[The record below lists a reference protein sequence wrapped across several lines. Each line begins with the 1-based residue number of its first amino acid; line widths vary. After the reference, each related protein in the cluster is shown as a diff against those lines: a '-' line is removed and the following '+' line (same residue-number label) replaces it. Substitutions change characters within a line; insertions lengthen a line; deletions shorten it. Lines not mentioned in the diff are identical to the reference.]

1 MRRKEKEIKS
11 QKEIV
16 EIINRARI
24 CSIGLCHD
32 NVPYVVPVNFGYK
45 DRAIYFHSAPEGR
58 KIDIIRSNNLVSF
71 QLYCDYSLSTDAV
84 PCRWSATYRSV
95 SGQGRAFILN
105 RLEDKI
111 SGLDILMSHY
121 AQGPFEYDRQEL
133 DRMVIVKIAI
143 DRMTGKKS
151 GY

>member
-11 QKEIV
+11 RKEIE
-16 EIINRARI
+16 EIIDKAQI
-24 CSIGLCHD
+24 CTIGLCRD
-32 NVPYVVPVNFGYK
+32 NIPYVVPVNFGYK

-58 KIDIIRSNNLVSF
+58 KIDMIKSNNVVSF
-71 QLYCDYSLSTDAV
+71 QLYCDYSLSTKAI
-84 PCRWSATYRSV
+84 PCGWSANYRSV
-95 SGQGRAFILN
+95 SGQGRAIILN

-111 SGLDILMSHY
+111 GGLDILMSHY
-121 AQGPFEYDRQEL
+121 AHGPFEYDRQEL
-133 DRMVIVKIAI
+133 DRMVVVKILI